1 VEHLKGTSSLRG
13 SSMPQEPGPEV
24 SEPGPSTRI
33 FNQLRERERER
44 ERERDRETER
54 ERERERERQ
63 RERERERERE
73 LRLMAWQLEGT
84 HQRRTE

>member
-63 RERERERERE
+63 RERERERERTTTHG
-73 LRLMAWQLEGT
+73 MAA
-84 HQRRTE
+84 